1 MKTHFTEQ
9 DITDVLNYLEELS
22 SNPKEKERF
31 NRSIKKEA
39 ERERKR
45 KDGEF
50 SALFMEAFR
59 IP

>member
-1 MKTHFTEQ
+1 MKKSSDVADILEYLKILEQ
-9 DITDVLNYLEELS
+9 
-22 SNPKEKERF
+22 NPREKERF
-31 NRSIKKEA
+31 NRLLKQQA

-50 SALFMEAFR
+50 SAMFLDAIR

>member
-1 MKTHFTEQ
+1 MSKVNF
-9 DITDVLNYLEELS
+9 DDVIRYLEQAERD
-22 SNPKEKERF
+22 PAEKERF
-31 NRSIKKEA
+31 NRSVKRAA

-50 SALFMEAFR
+50 SAMFLDAIR